1 MLKHT
6 TMLALKASNIVIACA
21 SGKGRPTGEVT
32 FTGVNISKD
41 DQMPEGRQGELKGTY
56 GRDSG
61 LVIRASRICH
71 RTWAL

>member
-6 TMLALKASNIVIACA
+6 TMLALKASNIVIA
-21 SGKGRPTGEVT
+21 GKGRPTGEAT